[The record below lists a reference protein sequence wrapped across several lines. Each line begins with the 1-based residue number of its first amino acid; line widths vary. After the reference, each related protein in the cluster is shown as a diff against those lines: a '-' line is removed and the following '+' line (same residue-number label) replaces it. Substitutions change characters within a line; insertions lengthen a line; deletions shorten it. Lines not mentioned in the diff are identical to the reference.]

1 MLRVRVTWAASVNR
15 FFAAI
20 LVFLSELKMAG
31 ARIRTLL
38 APLVLLFSF
47 IACAAPGGAG
57 DSEPIRLRVM
67 TFNIHHGADAEDQ
80 MRVEEMAE
88 VIRAAEV
95 DLVLL
100 QEVDRGVE
108 RSDRRDVLAE
118 LSELSGLPHTA
129 FGKNIDHQGGD
140 YGNGLLSR
148 YPVVRWENTHLR
160 QEKPDRERRGVVQA
174 VVQVDGAE
182 VAVLATHLDAGDAD
196 ERRISADEI
205 VEELLPRY
213 EGLPIIL
220 GGDLNE
226 GPEGYVHRRLSG
238 VLRDAWE
245 AGEGEGNTI
254 PVREPRRRID
264 FLFHSGDLVTD
275 TAYVVQT
282 DASDHLPVVA
292 DIRSRRG
299 D

>member
-1 MLRVRVTWAASVNR
+1 M
-15 FFAAI
+15 
-20 LVFLSELKMAG
+20 MAR
-31 ARIRTLL
+31 ARIPTLF
-38 APLVLLFSF
+38 ASLVLLLSS

-57 DSEPIRLRVM
+57 DSDPIRLRVM

-88 VIRAAEV
+88 VIRAEAV

-118 LSELSGLPHTA
+118 LSELGGLPHSV

-140 YGNGLLSR
+140 YGNGILSR
-148 YPVVRWENTHLR
+148 YPIARSENTHLR
-160 QEKPDRERRGVVQA
+160 QEKPDRERRGVLQA
-174 VVQVDGAE
+174 IVQVDGAE

-196 ERRISADEI
+196 ERRISAHEI

-213 EGLPIIL
+213 SGMPIIF

-226 GPEGYVHRRLSG
+226 GPEGDVHRRLSEHLHD
-238 VLRDAWE
+238 VWN
-245 AGEGEGNTI
+245 AGEGDGFTI

-264 FLFHSGDLVTD
+264 FLFHSGDLIAD

-292 DIRSRRG
+292 ELRLETRWD
-299 D
+299 